1 MNSDFGFLSFLKS
14 KRTLA
19 KVVFVALLGIVLLV
33 IAGGASDNTENASGD
48 ELAESVRRFCE
59 SVDGV
64 GECRVIITYTTAGDS
79 YYSSA
84 SKKVYAV
91 AISCE
96 GAKRDSVKA
105 NLTELISSMFGI
117 GANRVSVLPLD

>member
-1 MNSDFGFLSFLKS
+1 MNSDLGFLSFLKS

-19 KVVFVALLGIVLLV
+19 KVVFVAILGIVLLL
-33 IAGGASDNTENASGD
+33 IAGGASGEASSDTGD
-48 ELAESVRRFCE
+48 ELAESVRKFCE

-64 GECRVIITYTTAGDS
+64 GECRVIITYTTTGDS

-91 AISCE
+91 AIACE

-117 GANRVSVLPLD
+117 GTNRVSVLPLD